1 MSTGKHSGQRGPT
14 PRIAWVDEA
23 QGVVGF
29 EDGTVGVDPAGMPKM
44 IPVTIDSVEALQD
57 GTIMGYGTLPP
68 AVTEQISR
76 GTLHSVSISDNGM
89 GTISLDSP
97 TMYPRDFPS
106 AEPKGIP
113 KPFDWAEHYGSYEP
127 SPIFESLLGEAV
139 REAARRRDAEL
150 EAYIQRVCE
159 DPVGRQ
165 LVREILQRVEAKQR
179 AAALDL
185 AIKGETVFVAQTPEE
200 MAAEI
205 AAEMKE
211 AGEK

>member
-1 MSTGKHSGQRGPT
+1 
-14 PRIAWVDEA
+14 VDEA

-29 EDGTVGVDPAGMPKM
+29 EDGTIGVDPAG
-44 IPVTIDSVEALQD
+44 IPVTLDKIEPQQD

-68 AVTEQISR
+68 AVTEQITR

-89 GTISLDSP
+89 GTIFRSDV
-97 TMYPRDFPS
+97 PS
-106 AEPKGIP
+106 AEPRDIP
-113 KPFDWAEHYGSYEP
+113 RPFDWAEHYGSYEP

-139 REAARRRDAEL
+139 REAARRREAEL
-150 EAYIQRVCE
+150 EDFIQRVCE

-200 MAAEI
+200 MADEI
-205 AAEMKE
+205 AAEMKG